1 MERAERAKKIGLR
14 CYQWKDEE
22 QPPYCDC
29 NSHDYYSHGCRGCY
43 KPSLKQLGIPLPSFI
58 GKTNEEIANWFVSL
72 REFKHPCLNDSPLP
86 LVLEEI
92 MKTKDKEEI
101 SKILEA
107 VIIAENAATSRA
119 YEAEEKAK
127 PYRQYME
134 EANTAIEEAAT
145 LKFLRKAVEKELPK
159 DTN

>member
-1 MERAERAKKIGLR
+1 M
-14 CYQWKDEE
+14 
-22 QPPYCDC
+22 
-29 NSHDYYSHGCRGCY
+29 
-43 KPSLKQLGIPLPSFI
+43 
-58 GKTNEEIANWFVSL
+58 
-72 REFKHPCLNDSPLP
+72 EFKHPYVNESPLP
-86 LVLEEI
+86 LVIEEI

-107 VIIAENAATSRA
+107 VQTAENAATSRVC
-119 YEAEEKAK
+119 EAEEKAK

-134 EANTAIEEAAT
+134 EANTAREEAAT

>member
-1 MERAERAKKIGLR
+1 MEGEERAKKIGLQ

-29 NSHDYYSHGCRGCY
+29 NSSDYYSHGCRGCY

-58 GKTNEEIANWFVSL
+58 EETNEKIANWFVSL
-72 REFKHPCLNDSPLP
+72 SEFKHPYLNDSPLP

-92 MKTKDKEEI
+92 MKTKPIEEI

-107 VIIAENAATSRA
+107 VTIAENAAKSRA
-119 YEAEEKAK
+119 CEAEEKAK

-134 EANTAIEEAAT
+134 EANTAREEAAT
-145 LKFLRKAVEKELPK
+145 LKFLRKAIQKETPK